1 MTECLLCLVLFLLS
15 ACVGVP
21 FIGIAI
27 LIEKKSKNIL
37 LYFALFVCVVIGI
50 LIYFPLNKYSRLY
63 GVTWFFGSVLSIIF
77 SLHSIIKEYFSDY
90 LPTFADIIISV
101 FQGLIVIAGSSVL
114 WCLLSFLEDLQW
126 FIKLTIIV
134 SHTIYLET
142 PLQLIDVLTF
152 IPVMVWNY
160 KYNLKTAPYGI
171 FEKFYY
177 CSIQYIWVIVARFLW
192 FDEFSVLVTL
202 SPIVP
207 FILCIRNLVKE
218 CCKQKNKKG
227 YT

>member
-1 MTECLLCLVLFLLS
+1 MIEIILCFVLFIFSAFLNIPTLLLFENNKYKKYITLI
-15 ACVGVP
+15 VLFW
-21 FIGIAI
+21 FILSFVIYQLSKSCGIAWFSGYAI
-27 LIEKKSKNIL
+27 FLISMPI
-37 LYFALFVCVVIGI
+37 FALYEKI
-50 LIYFPLNKYSRLY
+50 SH
-63 GVTWFFGSVLSIIF
+63 T
-77 SLHSIIKEYFSDY
+77 

-101 FQGLIVIAGSSVL
+101 VQGFIVIAGSSVL

-177 CSIQYIWVIVARFLW
+177 CSIQYIWVIVARVLW
-192 FDEFSVLVTL
+192 FDEFSILVTL